1 MFVLLLC
8 CLAVA
13 AHGAA
18 VSTRSYA
25 VIFDCGST
33 GTRVHTFSWGTEASV
48 GGMPDVVAEPGG
60 YKKVT
65 PGISS
70 FETSPE
76 AAGGS
81 IVPLVELAERV
92 VPASEHA
99 RTLVLLRATAGMRLI
114 SRRRAQRIY
123 TSLYNAVIARG
134 TFQPRREDFGTLSG
148 EDEGVFGWLC
158 ANYLLARSGQIKSI
172 GSIGALDL
180 GGGSTQITLATG
192 AHANDHSQ
200 IDPRTITDL
209 RPPSTAP
216 NPRVSLPQGDV
227 SVFTHSHLGWG
238 NKAVLAALTSSE
250 AAACL
255 AAGASA
261 SWEPSN
267 KSSEYHSYLNRGAGV
282 GAYIIRGR
290 GDFDA
295 CDEAVRRVLG
305 TFDRAGQPTL
315 RSGAPSR
322 FIAMSLFFYVEHFV
336 EVAGYL
342 SDGAPHAPSHK
353 GAAHGAGGS
362 RVSASQL
369 LAAARRLCAEPDSSL
384 RRMLDRDPLTNE
396 DALRWRCFDATYASR
411 LLTEGYG
418 FAPDDAVVEFR
429 GEISGV
435 EVEWTLG
442 ALLNQ
447 LLTKGAAHPAKPHRP
462 ALPTVDHEAS
472 SPPLF
477 APILIVVGAALGIL
491 VARRYWCGH
500 GIPRNG
506 AIRVPQ
512 TDKDWA

>member
-1 MFVLLLC
+1 MQRHFGPKRTAAANKFYLVLCASRRGIANGGPPRQQTMFVLLLC

-295 CDEAVRRVLG
+295 CDEPSAASS

-315 RSGAPSR
+315 RSGAPS
-322 FIAMSLFFYVEHFV
+322 
-336 EVAGYL
+336 
-342 SDGAPHAPSHK
+342 
-353 GAAHGAGGS
+353 
-362 RVSASQL
+362 
-369 LAAARRLCAEPDSSL
+369 DSS
-384 RRMLDRDPLTNE
+384 R
-396 DALRWRCFDATYASR
+396 
-411 LLTEGYG
+411 
-418 FAPDDAVVEFR
+418 
-429 GEISGV
+429 
-435 EVEWTLG
+435 
-442 ALLNQ
+442 
-447 LLTKGAAHPAKPHRP
+447 
-462 ALPTVDHEAS
+462 
-472 SPPLF
+472 
-477 APILIVVGAALGIL
+477 
-491 VARRYWCGH
+491 
-500 GIPRNG
+500 
-506 AIRVPQ
+506 
-512 TDKDWA
+512 